1 VDWTALQLAARCG
14 HDALILTLLQHGA
27 NPNIQG
33 FHGWT
38 AMHYATRSGYQRAVQ
53 LLVDAGASTDA
64 CDNDSKSPADYVVEF
79 GYPDILKD
87 LCKVVQEK

>member
-1 VDWTALQLAARCG
+1 
-14 HDALILTLLQHGA
+14 
-27 NPNIQG
+27 
-33 FHGWT
+33 
-38 AMHYATRSGYQRAVQ
+38 MHYATRSGYQRAVQ

-64 CDNDSKSPADYVVEF
+64 CDNDSKSPADYAVEF